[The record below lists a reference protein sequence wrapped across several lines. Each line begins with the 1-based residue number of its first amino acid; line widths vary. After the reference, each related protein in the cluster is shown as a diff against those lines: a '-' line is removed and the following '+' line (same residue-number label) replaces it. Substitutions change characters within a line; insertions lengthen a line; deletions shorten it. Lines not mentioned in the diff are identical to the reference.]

1 MFESFAKWFSIF
13 YHPSAWTH
21 FLPDGD
27 CLGFE
32 KKCGAKWGWNPDRH
46 KPHPGEQ
53 PGLSQLSSW
62 RYFIEKFDRKS
73 VLHIFPDTSYLIFW
87 HNCIIWW
94 KCNFFLPS
102 PLWLSADSP
111 FFLCDSSM
119 DRLSFSIGAS
129 KGKAWGPVLLNQEV
143 PRLRW
148 ESIIF

>member
-62 RYFIEKFDRKS
+62 RYFIEKFDKKS
-73 VLHIFPDTSYLIFW
+73 VLRIFPDTSYLIFW
-87 HNCIIWW
+87 HNSIIWW
-94 KCNFFLPS
+94 KCNFFYQVPCGCPQTLPS
-102 PLWLSADSP
+102 SSVTVAWTGCH
-111 FFLCDSSM
+111 FLLGLQREKHGVQFSSIRRYP
-119 DRLSFSIGAS
+119 D
-129 KGKAWGPVLLNQEV
+129 
-143 PRLRW
+143 
-148 ESIIF
+148 